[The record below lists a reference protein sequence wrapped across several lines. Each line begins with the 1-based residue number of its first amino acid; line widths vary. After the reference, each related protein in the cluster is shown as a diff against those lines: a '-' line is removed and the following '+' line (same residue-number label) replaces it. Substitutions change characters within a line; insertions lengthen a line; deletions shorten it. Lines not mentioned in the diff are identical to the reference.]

1 MTGFTSGSSGNG
13 ISYIVSSSRV
23 KSLPFIVKDSAG
35 PVLVNNA
42 VLLERDGEGDDTITV
57 TFSEAVSF
65 DHLTGNVLLLRKKGT
80 DYQVKVNA
88 IRGIV
93 QGTFTT
99 TLNVQCAQKIE
110 EGDSLLIDPSG
121 VLDDLNGIKAHLK
134 NKPVVITVKSAPPQ
148 LMSACYRD
156 LNADGVIDRIDFTL
170 NKEIAAK
177 ECEYGVKWGSNKDE
191 SKIKGEN
198 AVVSSTDPKTIQVAI
213 NGKEITGV
221 DIATSGLMSVSVKH
235 QKFGT
240 TNIVSA
246 SDSAGPVIL
255 KGLFKIGAESTDD
268 TLEVDFSE
276 SVESVP
282 NDAFLLF
289 SNKEHVQYSFA
300 CVEKKSN
307 AGFTSKMFLVSEV
320 RGVTEPGRN
329 DSIWIRSDAG
339 VKDMGGNVQS
349 NPSNKRALLNIGQIR
364 FKYKIIS
371 GPNPFLP
378 RISIVAD
385 NSDIPEKSRG
395 KRGFLVKINLS
406 GDKVGKVTA
415 VIKGSFKIIDGLG
428 NMIYTGPLLK
438 GINDELNNYY
448 FLWEGVNSK
457 GRLVGTG
464 TYLAYLDADIVD
476 ESNPDFVPQQIKEMI
491 KVGVKRESE

>member
-1 MTGFTSGSSGNG
+1 
-13 ISYIVSSSRV
+13 
-23 KSLPFIVKDSAG
+23 
-35 PVLVNNA
+35 VNNA

-121 VLDDLNGIKAHLK
+121 VLDDLFGIKAHQK

-191 SKIKGEN
+191 RKIKGEN

-221 DIATSGLMSVSVKH
+221 DIATSGLMSVSVTH

-240 TNIVSA
+240 TNVVSA
-246 SDSAGPVIL
+246 SDSAGPIIL
-255 KGLFKIGAESTDD
+255 SGLFKIGAESVGD

-276 SVESVP
+276 AVETVP
-282 NDAFLLF
+282 NDAFLLY
-289 SNKEHVQYSFA
+289 SNTDHVQYSFA

-307 AGFTSKMFLVSEV
+307 AGFTSKVFLVSEV
-320 RGVTEPGRN
+320 RGVKEPARN
-329 DSIWIRSDAG
+329 DSIWIHSDKG
-339 VKDMGGNVQS
+339 VKDMSGNVQS
-349 NPSNKRALLNIGQIR
+349 NPLNRRALLKIGQIPVS
-364 FKYKIIS
+364 YSLIS

-378 RISIVAD
+378 RISRVAD
-385 NSDIPEKSRG
+385 DADIPEKIRG
-395 KRGFLVKINLS
+395 KSGFMVKINLS
-406 GDKVGKVTA
+406 NGKSGQTGKS
-415 VIKGSFKIIDGLG
+415 IQGTFRIIDGLG
-428 NMIYTGPLLK
+428 NLIYTGSLLK
-438 GINDELNNYY
+438 GANGESNNFY
-448 FLWEGVNSK
+448 FLWES
-457 GRLVGTG
+457 
-464 TYLAYLDADIVD
+464 
-476 ESNPDFVPQQIKEMI
+476 VPILCIWKQRQLRQIRILHLRK
-491 KVGVKRESE
+491 